1 MSFKSC
7 RGKMILMKV
16 LESVPVSMAE
26 AKEIMLEREKKGEL
40 IYEQK
45 LALEHL
51 KRFTKLSESDAKK
64 FLGELF
70 SIVRMS
76 PETAVQI
83 ASLLPK
89 TPDEVRL
96 IFTGERFSLKEEEI
110 EKIMALVKKH
120 S

>member
-1 MSFKSC
+1 
-7 RGKMILMKV
+7 MKV
-16 LESVPVSMAE
+16 LDSTPVSMAE
-26 AKEIMLEREKKGEL
+26 AKEIMSEREKKGEL

-64 FLGELF
+64 FIEELF
-70 SIVRMS
+70 SIIRMS

-83 ASLLPK
+83 VNLLPK
-89 TPDEVRL
+89 TPDEIRL

-110 EKIMALVKKH
+110 EKIIALTKKY